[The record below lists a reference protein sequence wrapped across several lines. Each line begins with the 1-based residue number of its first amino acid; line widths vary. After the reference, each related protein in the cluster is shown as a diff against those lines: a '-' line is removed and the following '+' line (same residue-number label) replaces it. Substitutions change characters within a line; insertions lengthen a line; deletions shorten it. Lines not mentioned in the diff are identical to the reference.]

1 MKTLILAHKFSLM
14 NPKVGT
20 GSSDSPFLTPMEK
33 RKTIELAPEKSVFF
47 TTEGCHRN
55 LFFYS
60 TDPKLKA

>member
-1 MKTLILAHKFSLM
+1 MAHKFSLM

-20 GSSDSPFLTPMEK
+20 GSPDFPFLMPIEK
-33 RKTIELAPEKSVFF
+33 RKTIELALENSVFF
-47 TTEGCHRN
+47 TTDDCHRN